1 MNVAKTYIP
10 LVNVAPL
17 VERVRLPPSN
27 NGQRRFRRRIKSIVE
42 IADYEDYR
50 TLCEWNPVEDNFRI
64 DLSDSVHLKKIALRH
79 GLTFVD
85 VLDERLKTPRIP
97 QRTNVERRTQKCGLP
112 SKLRTTTLIDAI
124 RRAEKMTEMKRT
136 KKEIRFLLL
145 ASVTKT
151 SGGWVLR

>member
-1 MNVAKTYIP
+1 
-10 LVNVAPL
+10 VNVAPL

-27 NGQRRFRRRIKSIVE
+27 NGQEGFGRRIKSIVE

-85 VLDERLKTPRIP
+85 VLDEVKNRASFLNELMSKGVHK
-97 QRTNVERRTQKCGLP
+97 NVELAKQITNYYAQLTHQGVR
-112 SKLRTTTLIDAI
+112 
-124 RRAEKMTEMKRT
+124 
-136 KKEIRFLLL
+136 KK
-145 ASVTKT
+145 
-151 SGGWVLR
+151 